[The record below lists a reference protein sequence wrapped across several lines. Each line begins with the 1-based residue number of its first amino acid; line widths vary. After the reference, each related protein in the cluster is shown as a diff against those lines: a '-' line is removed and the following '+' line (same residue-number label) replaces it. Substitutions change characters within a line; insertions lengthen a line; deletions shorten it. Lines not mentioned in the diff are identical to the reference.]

1 MSERFDTPGQ
11 GRREGR
17 GLQGPAL
24 EGALESAL
32 VDLGRALAFPT
43 PTAGF
48 AERVTARLGASGVVP
63 TARPWWHRL
72 FERPPSRP
80 VRRALLLAIALV
92 IILAAVAG
100 ALGLGL
106 PGIRLILGPTP
117 TATPTASA
125 AVSGPPTALPTA
137 SPSAPPSGPGSALEM
152 GQAVSLDSLSS
163 SVPFPPRLPTDA
175 RVGPPDAAYVL
186 SDRLSL
192 VWAPGPSLPATLAPD
207 VGLVL
212 TEFQGRLDPGYFEKS
227 INSGTTVQPVSVNG
241 QQGYWID
248 GVPHFFFYVDAN
260 GVGHDETRRFV
271 GKVLIWTS
279 GDLTLRLETSLSR
292 DEAIAIASSIP

>member
-1 MSERFDTPGQ
+1 MSERFDAPGQ
-11 GRREGR
+11 DRREGR
-17 GLQGPAL
+17 GLQGPAF

-63 TARPWWHRL
+63 TARRWWHRL
-72 FERPPSRP
+72 FERSSSRP

-106 PGIRLILGPTP
+106 PGIRLILGPAP
-117 TATPTASA
+117 TATPSASA
-125 AVSGPPTALPTA
+125 APSGPPTA
-137 SPSAPPSGPGSALEM
+137 SPSGPGSALEM
-152 GQAVSLDSLSS
+152 GQAVSLDSLST
-163 SVPFPPRLPTDA
+163 SVPFPPRLPTDG

-248 GVPHFFFYVDAN
+248 GVPHFFFYVDPN
-260 GVGHDETRRFV
+260 GDTHNETRRLV

>member
-1 MSERFDTPGQ
+1 MSERFDARGQ
-11 GRREGR
+11 NP
-17 GLQGPAL
+17 LDDA
-24 EGALESAL
+24 ALESAL
-32 VDLGRALAFPT
+32 VDLGGALAFPA

-48 AERVTARLGASGVVP
+48 TQRVTVRIGAASVVP
-63 TARPWWHRL
+63 TASPLWRRWLEWPAG
-72 FERPPSRP
+72 RP
-80 VRRALLLAIALV
+80 VRRALLLGIALV

-100 ALGLGL
+100 ALGLGV
-106 PGIRLILGPTP
+106 PGIRLILGPAPTVTP
-117 TATPTASA
+117 AAS
-125 AVSGPPTALPTA
+125 GGPTALPSA
-137 SPSAPPSGPGSALEM
+137 SPSGPPGSALEM

-163 SVPFPPRLPTDA
+163 SVPFPPRLPTDP
-175 RVGPPDAAYVL
+175 RIGPPDAAYVL

-192 VWAPGPSLPATLAPD
+192 VWTPKPSLPPTLAPD

-212 TEFQGRLDPGYFEKS
+212 TEFQGRTDPGYFQKS
-227 INSGTTVQPVSVNG
+227 IDSGTTVEPVSVNG
-241 QQGYWID
+241 HQGFWVD

-271 GKVLIWTS
+271 GKVLIWAS